1 MIAVW
6 KANLDQAG
14 ADFKESMLAGKS
26 ELADLHIGITESVR
40 RNNASE
46 KQITAAVDK
55 TTEEILEAIDSR
67 LSRWKDELSSDLD
80 ERFSAI
86 HDRIFELEC
95 TVAQKADSLTI
106 NENAAGISSESKP
119 SPRRTY

>member
-6 KANLDQAG
+6 KENLDQAG
-14 ADFKESMLAGKS
+14 ADFKESFLAGKS
-26 ELADLHIGITESVR
+26 ELADLRIGITESVR

-55 TTEEILEAIDSR
+55 TTEKILEAIDSR

-86 HDRIFELEC
+86 YDRNFELES
-95 TVAQKADSLTI
+95 TVAQ
-106 NENAAGISSESKP
+106 
-119 SPRRTY
+119 